1 MMLNAINHQIRKS
14 AFPLLL
20 TSCLAMGGFV
30 GVGSVNGQEIVE
42 SQNTVLPKTD
52 PIEPGLVEL
61 LQKFR
66 ELEAGMDAPETREQ
80 ALAELQS
87 MAKPAVVRKLAE
99 SLSAVD
105 GHDDQAR
112 AENQFKMRV
121 FDALEEYG
129 VPAAPAIIR
138 ATRLQIL
145 PYRCSEFKYVGRLQS
160 HLKEH
165 PECWKSLLPILDEQ
179 DEAIRIWAIGLGAAL
194 MAAEP
199 QVVERWFEIVMNKEE
214 KPMVRRRAVE
224 ALRGAPTLSET
235 QMDALIPLLAHTENA
250 ADRYLQFG
258 TQVALNHH
266 HEIAIPFLKNALQQN
281 NEATLVGVLECL
293 EKMGPNAMPVRK
305 KIRQLFQSENRNV
318 RIAAATCYW
327 QVTQRPGPIVKVLEI
342 ELKGEPDDRLLG
354 LCATLGP
361 KSAAVANQVAR
372 QIERTRQDKEFN
384 GRTLTALSSMGEAA
398 IQHVDLLDA
407 CLQDSP
413 SQWMAAVAVA
423 RTKIANAPGPAA
435 RHLASQIERQMK
447 DSPLKEG
454 RNRTDVNRLLN
465 GLRLMGPHAA
475 EALPV
480 VERVVR
486 DWDGSSWVPIRALQS
501 MGAEALPALKR
512 LGDDENLSDQ
522 TRESAAK
529 AYNRSLRQQAATAGS
544 GSVNDS

>member
-1 MMLNAINHQIRKS
+1 MMRNTINHRVRKNVFPS
-14 AFPLLL
+14 TCIAYLTLGAFVW
-20 TSCLAMGGFV
+20 V
-30 GVGSVNGQEIVE
+30 GAVNGQGTIATLD
-42 SQNTVLPKTD
+42 TVSPKTD
-52 PIEPGLVEL
+52 PIAHDVEKL
-61 LQKFR
+61 LEKFS
-66 ELEAGMDAPETREQ
+66 ELEAKIEQPETRDQ
-80 ALAELQS
+80 TLAELKS

-99 SLSAVD
+99 SLLNFD
-105 GHDDQAR
+105 TLDDQAR
-112 AENQFKMRV
+112 REIQIRVRV

-129 VPAAPAIIR
+129 MPGAPAIIR

-145 PYRCSEFKYVGRLQS
+145 PYRCSQFKYVGRLQL
-160 HLKEH
+160 HMKEH
-165 PECWKSLLPILDEQ
+165 PECWKTLLPIIDEQ

-199 QVVERWFEIVMNKEE
+199 QVVDRWFEIAMNEEE

-235 QMDALIPLLAHTENA
+235 QMIALIPLLAQTENA
-250 ADRYLQFG
+250 ADRYLRLG
-258 TQVALNHH
+258 TQVTFNHH
-266 HEIAIPFLKNALQQN
+266 YKIAIPYLKDALQQKK
-281 NEATLVGVLECL
+281 EATVVGVLECL
-293 EKMGPNAMPVRK
+293 EKMGPNALSARK
-305 KIRQLFQSENRNV
+305 KIRQLFNSENRNV
-318 RIAAATCYW
+318 RIAAAKCYW
-327 QVTQRPGPIVKVLEI
+327 HVTQRPGPIVKILEI

-354 LCATLGP
+354 LCEALGP
-361 KSAAVANQVAR
+361 KAAAVANQVAQ
-372 QIERTRQDKEFN
+372 QIERTRQDRKFN
-384 GRTLTALSSMGEAA
+384 GRTLTALGSMGEAA

-407 CLQDSP
+407 CLQDTP
-413 SQWMAAVAVA
+413 SQWMAAVAIA

-435 RHLASQIERQMK
+435 RHLALQIERQMK
-447 DSPLKEG
+447 DDSLKEG

-480 VERVVR
+480 VEKVVR

-522 TRESAAK
+522 TRKSAAN

-544 GSVNDS
+544 